1 MLKIQQT
8 PGEWL
13 TLYPGEVER
22 NGKTVLR
29 KCLFLTFKKSEYA
42 DFFYIKKD
50 CYNKVLTRV
59 YLDWSKNLQTSVR
72 TWLSERKV
80 STQGATLG
88 LMADTRS
95 CCSPKSTIA
104 PIEAVTVPRPARQ
117 LSSLALSCSD
127 STRISWHNPLHNVV
141 TYSQLTS
148 ALFRYTWK
156 TGD

>member
-1 MLKIQQT
+1 MVDNIYSS
-8 PGEWL
+8 ED
-13 TLYPGEVER
+13 ER
-22 NGKTVLR
+22 NGKSGLR
-29 KCLFLTFKKSEYA
+29 KFLSFLTFLKCMLSMQTFL
-42 DFFYIKKD
+42 DQGV
-50 CYNKVLTRV
+50 YNKVLTRV
-59 YLDWSKNLQTSVR
+59 WLDWSKNLHTSVR
-72 TWLSERKV
+72 TWLSERNV

-127 STRISWHNPLHNVV
+127 STRISWHNPLHKVV

-148 ALFRYTWK
+148 ALFRYTCK
-156 TGD
+156 TAD